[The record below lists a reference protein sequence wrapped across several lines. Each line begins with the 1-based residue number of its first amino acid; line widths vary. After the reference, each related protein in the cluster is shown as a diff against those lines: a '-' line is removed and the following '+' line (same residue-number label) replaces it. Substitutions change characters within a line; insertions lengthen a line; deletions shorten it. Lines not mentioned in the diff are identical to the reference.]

1 MKAHY
6 YNPSALTET
15 ILWGC
20 KADAPDYMEE
30 VLYQCKGYVNQTELM
45 TKGKAWA
52 EQNNYNRL
60 RISVIDLAHA
70 PNFLNTI
77 NQ

>member
-1 MKAHY
+1 MKAQY

-45 TKGKAWA
+45 DKGKAWA
-52 EQNNYNRL
+52 EKNNYNRL
-60 RISVIDLAHA
+60 RISVIDLAIA
-70 PNFLNTI
+70 PNFVNTLNK
-77 NQ
+77 